1 MASLLR
7 KKVANR
13 HVSSLAAGHADHGGL
28 LSSSSSSPPS
38 SPHFIHHHHQ
48 LGFTTGDLDSRD
60 CSEATLSDQEE
71 LASLADE
78 VDDDSFATL
87 GTLSFSED
95 EDGRNSSSNN
105 VTYPIQKG
113 KLDLFI
119 YLVFVLF

>member
-13 HVSSLAAGHADHGGL
+13 HISSLAAGHADHGGL
-28 LSSSSSSPPS
+28 LSSSSPPQ
-38 SPHFIHHHHQ
+38 SPHLIHHHHQ
-48 LGFTTGDLDSRD
+48 LGFTTGDMDSRD

-95 EDGRNSSSNN
+95 EDGRNSSNN
-105 VTYPIQKG
+105 TTYPIQKG
-113 KLDLFI
+113 SVDFLI
-119 YLVFVLF
+119 YLFTF